1 MAAVVQATLHFLS
14 WLQPSILNVCP
25 NNSSSRTSVLISGPR
40 NLKCSSWFCATTVFI
55 ILILNEKSSCGLVF
69 AQFLEEGEGCAG
81 MRPFLLLEA
90 DLVIPGYWTGSRGPG
105 VLQKMSG
112 NGGGRVWSESKPD
125 SDTPQPPPVLRCGER
140 TWGFCWFPSD
150 WPQELSHLSRRG
162 ELHVPHRT
170 PHVPSGRT
178 FCWTD
183 TGQDLPPVQR

>member
-1 MAAVVQATLHFLS
+1 MFCFLVLSCHSCIPHGRPAPLGAAEVLRVAAGQAAAVAAVVQATLHFLS

-125 SDTPQPPPVLRCGER
+125 SDTPQPPPLC
-140 TWGFCWFPSD
+140 
-150 WPQELSHLSRRG
+150 
-162 ELHVPHRT
+162 
-170 PHVPSGRT
+170 
-178 FCWTD
+178 
-183 TGQDLPPVQR
+183 